1 MENSRLEESEL
12 ESHARLRR
20 VALAFGATGIALS
33 AGFFPLLYN
42 RTTVYDDEGFWLV
55 TIRQFLHHG
64 SLYDHTLGNS
74 YGPFYFSFTGLLYRI
89 TAQTPTLFNGRLF
102 VLIFTVL
109 ASGIL
114 GATVWRVTRSLP
126 ASILCQVATF
136 STLILVAGNE
146 PMSPGSIIALA
157 LSVLVY
163 AVASYSVQQRSHLL
177 VIAGASAGALTL
189 IKINIGIFAVAGLV
203 FAFVVG
209 NTAFSRWFRVF
220 VATCGVALAFAVM
233 LQQLSK
239 SDVATFAVL
248 VAMAMLGTS
257 AVLSTD
263 TTAMPP
269 RGLLLATEGFAGVVV
284 VSLIWPLAS
293 GTTLSSVVMYVL
305 VRPLQQV
312 NIYTVL
318 PVVEV
323 QWIPIALTAIAV
335 VAVVTLRDSLDRI
348 LSHDSQIRRLA
359 LAFAAFIVMGLGVGT
374 ASATTDSY
382 GRWIPAIA
390 LLPALAL
397 LANAPPHL
405 RVALR
410 FVVPITIL
418 QVLHAYPV
426 AGSQEGWGTFLVF
439 VPCTIALAGGVDGV
453 QAWRE
458 ARPHVRAFAAGS
470 LCLIVALGAGLW
482 PIAAWVEYSHLV
494 PLRLPGAQLV
504 RVDKSRAKDL
514 RTLTRIVKR
523 NCDTFYSVPGIDS
536 LYIFSGL
543 PTPTGLLANWAG
555 AMTTG
560 QEREVVKD
568 LTRLQD
574 TGKRV
579 CIVRDLNSPFYA
591 WGPRGSEA
599 NRPIG
604 RFIRHYQRTIAT
616 FGPFITSEQVP
627 RYSVSLRGAS
637 SATTPTIIA
646 HH

>member
-1 MENSRLEESEL
+1 MENEDPGESEF
-12 ESHARLRR
+12 ESHAGVRR
-20 VALAFGATGIALS
+20 MALVFGATGIAL
-33 AGFFPLLYN
+33 AVGFFPLLYN

-64 SLYDHTLGNS
+64 SLYNHTLGNS
-74 YGPFYFSFTGLLYRI
+74 YGPFYYSFTGLLYRV
-89 TAQTPTLFNGRLF
+89 TGQSPTLFNGRLF
-102 VLIFTVL
+102 VLVFTAL

-114 GATVWRVTRSLP
+114 AATVWRVTRSLP
-126 ASILCQVATF
+126 ASILCEVATF
-136 STLILVAGNE
+136 CTLILVAGNE
-146 PMSPGSIIALA
+146 PMSPGSIIALG
-157 LSVLVY
+157 LSILVY
-163 AVASYSVQQRSHLL
+163 AVASYAVEQRGHLL
-177 VIAGASAGALTL
+177 VVAGATAGGLTL
-189 IKINIGIFAVAGLV
+189 IKINIGIFAVAALV

-209 NTAFSRWFRVF
+209 NASFPKWFRVV
-220 VATCGVALAFAVM
+220 VATGGVALPFALM
-233 LQQLSK
+233 LQRLSNT
-239 SDVATFAVL
+239 DVATLAVL
-248 VAMAMLGTS
+248 VAVAMLGTS
-257 AVLSTD
+257 TVLSTD
-263 TTAMPP
+263 TIALAP
-269 RGLLLATEGFAGVVV
+269 RRLLLATEGFAGAVV

-293 GTTLSSVVMYVL
+293 GTSLSSVVIYVL

-318 PVVEV
+318 PVVDV
-323 QWIPIALTAIAV
+323 QWIPITLTAIAV
-335 VAVVTLRDSLDRI
+335 VGVVTLRDSLDRI
-348 LSHDSQIRRLA
+348 LAQDSPIRRLA
-359 LAFAAFIVMGLGVGT
+359 LAFAAFIVMGLGIGT

-390 LLPALAL
+390 ILPALAFL
-397 LANAPPHL
+397 TNAPPSL
-405 RVALR
+405 RLALR
-410 FVVPITIL
+410 FIVPISIL

-439 VPCTIALAGGVDGV
+439 VPCTIALAGGLDGIR
-453 QAWRE
+453 AWRE
-458 ARPHVRAFAAGS
+458 ARPHVRAFTAGS

-482 PIAAWVEYSHLV
+482 PITAWVEYSHLK

-504 RVDKSRAKDL
+504 RVDKSRAKEL

-560 QEREVVKD
+560 QEREVVQD

-574 TGKRV
+574 AGKRV

-604 RFIRHYQRTIAT
+604 RFIRHYNHTIAS
-616 FGPFITSEQVP
+616 FGPFVTSEQVP
-627 RYSVSLRGAS
+627 HYSVSVRGGPDTAPP
-637 SATTPTIIA
+637 AIIA
-646 HH
+646 HP